1 MVPSSG
7 LAVWA
12 VCLVSCV
19 VSAASSPVAA
29 GLTAEGDDKTWT
41 VAHNKYRCLHG
52 GPYLTW
58 NQWVADSAQEWSNKL
73 KSGEESGHS
82 KSYNLGPP
90 QGPAGEN
97 LAWGH
102 RDQEHATSAWYN
114 EYDLWIETSQDSFS
128 SGTGHFTA
136 MVWKGVRQLGC
147 GTAERT
153 YTCRYKA
160 RDKMGK
166 DTPNMGG
173 GYTTQ
178 VPKRGSRSEKE
189 CEEEAEYIWYLVK
202 NYTAELKEYCG
213 SAQSAYIAAAQMY
226 DEYAAQN
233 ITAPDN
239 PADQPI
245 IARDWERFT
254 NALDISQGDRAR
266 LLAIMDRSEDGE
278 ISNEEFMFVADDG
291 VGAWKNNRLCS
302 FGTGVDDTDLYSDS
316 VRRAPLGLLSATI
329 ALFSVGVWVS

>member
-73 KSGEESGHS
+73 KSKEVSGHS
-82 KSYNLGPP
+82 KSYKLEPP

-97 LAWGH
+97 LAWGYGNA
-102 RDQEHATSAWYN
+102 ELATHGWYK
-114 EYDLWIETSQDSFS
+114 EYDMWLNTSQDSFS

-160 RDKMGK
+160 RDQTGG

-173 GYTTQ
+173 NFATQ
-178 VPKRGSRSEKE
+178 VPQRGSKSEEE
-189 CEEEAEYIWYLVK
+189 CEEEAEYMWYLVS
-202 NYTAELKEYCG
+202 NYTTLIRGLSPTPLA
-213 SAQSAYIAAAQMY
+213 AYLTATQMDDQY
-226 DEYAAQN
+226 TNNTTQCDLTPQKMTCTAPEQP
-233 ITAPDN
+233 ITAEDFGLFV
-239 PADQPI
+239 A
-245 IARDWERFT
+245 T
-254 NALDISQGDRAR
+254 LGISQGDGAK
-266 LLAIMDRSEDGE
+266 LLAMLDRDEDGD
-278 ISNEEFMFVADDG
+278 ISYEEFAFVADDG
-291 VGAWKNNRLCS
+291 LGGWAE
-302 FGTGVDDTDLYSDS
+302 VDDWVDTLSSS
-316 VRRAPLGLLSATI
+316 VTGAPHGFLSAAV
-329 ALFSVGVWVS
+329 ALVMAWLWMS